1 MEKAIMM
8 KSAFVLLVLAT
19 AELFFTFIYF
29 HYAKDNCLIGREYSE
44 IQRAAKETCSEP
56 AFRRARS
63 GSSGCLDSALCTWA
77 GVEIA
82 VLIK

>member
-44 IQRAAKETCSEP
+44 QPRKPVVSLLFGVLGADLLAAS
-56 AFRRARS
+56 
-63 GSSGCLDSALCTWA
+63 
-77 GVEIA
+77 I
-82 VLIK
+82 VLFVLGLVWK